1 MGVLMVLSA
10 LFFLDMMMAAG
21 VGGNRQ
27 GVHEALIAAG
37 IAGYTLF
44 FLVISAISHSHD
56 LPHN

>member
-1 MGVLMVLSA
+1 MVLSA